1 MNEPQTHT
9 SRPLKW
15 AAATAKWLLGLLA
28 GAWLVFGLTLGA
40 IHAIIVPRIDE
51 WRPELQAW
59 ATRAVGIPVRIGQ
72 IKANVPRIM
81 PTFELLDVRLLDD
94 QGRDALVL
102 GRVMTSLS
110 VASLWRLELE
120 QVHIDHP
127 DLAIRR
133 RNDGQLEVA
142 GLALASPDAA
152 SVGSAALADWLF
164 SQSELVLR
172 GGRVL
177 WQDDLNQRPPVALEQ
192 VDLVLRNPGRQH
204 QWRLD
209 ATPFGANDQRISLR
223 GDFRSPLL
231 ALHPGRWA
239 DWSGTAYADL
249 PALDL
254 ARAAGSVNLNTLLG
268 MELSAGIGALRTWVD
283 VERGA
288 LRSATTDLALTNVH
302 AQLRGAAD
310 SLQLPQLR
318 GRVQLDRHAQGWDLR
333 TQGLSFA
340 GANGVT
346 WAQGDVQL
354 SLNEGRRDGET
365 LGKLLVTQIHLPAA
379 QQLAAGLPLP
389 PAQQHLVQALRPQG
403 TVENLALNWTGTP
416 QAWTEYRARG
426 TVHGLSL
433 TAQTPPSAP
442 PNTAPSDLPLGRPG
456 LAGAQVVFDFS
467 QDGGHAQVD
476 LKDGHLVF
484 PGVFEEALI
493 PLTRLNAQ
501 VKWTVQAEHI
511 AVSVD
516 GMRFANADLEG
527 RASARWHTS
536 DPLHSSAKSRF
547 PGVLQLSGTLSKGRG
562 DRVHR
567 YLPLVVGA
575 DARRYVKEA
584 ILGGTARGVQFTV
597 AGDLHDMPFDDPAQ
611 GEFRIVAPVK
621 GVDYAFV
628 PPSFSDPGGPRW
640 PVLTQLDGELVFER
654 SSMAL
659 RIQQGSVANTAG
671 LKVGA
676 AQARIAQLN
685 HQPVVEVQA
694 LLNGPLNDALQVVRH
709 SPLNALTGQALQQA
723 TGTGMAQV
731 QFKLAVPLDHTDHST
746 VNGQLTL
753 GGNDVRVTPEAP
765 VLARARGLVA
775 FNERGFEVTQA
786 QAQVLGGELQFS
798 GGQRNQDGDHTLQFN
813 GQGRASADGLRQ
825 VLDSGSAAAVAPH
838 WTGATSYTAQLTLR
852 KGQPEWLI
860 ESTLQGLALNLPAP
874 LGKAADEAWALR
886 WSNALVAAEEPP
898 RTSNERTPNP
908 ASPMLRDRAHLSLGP
923 QGAPRLSLNWLR
935 EVGDAPTRTLAA
947 HWRVGS
953 PNWPAPD
960 PAKQEIAADI
970 SWPALDADAWET
982 VLATSLS
989 ALKSTPST
997 PSATPGPAPTPALL
1011 PTQVRL
1017 DTARLTLAGNDWHD
1031 LSALARRRGD
1041 NWQAQVKVRE
1051 TSGQLDYRP
1060 GPDGQSGQLLA
1071 KLERLSLSSSPG
1083 QVGAMPDPGPATK
1096 PSSLPALDVTVEALE
1111 LDGRAL
1117 GRLELQA
1124 SNRPPAAEGLPREW
1138 RLTRLNL
1145 RLPEAELNATGNW
1158 AVVGASGNALPP
1170 TTSGLRA
1177 DRRTA
1182 MTFKLQVHDSGALL
1196 QRLGMAGVFKGGKGV
1211 LNGQVGWLGPPHAMN
1226 TDTLSGELKLEVASG
1241 QFLKADPGLAKL
1253 LGVLSLQSLPRR
1265 LSLDF
1270 SDVFSQGF
1278 AFDFIRGDARIEQGV
1293 VHTNNLQM
1301 KGVTAAVLLEGEAD
1315 IGSETQDIQVLV
1327 VPELNAGTASLIAT
1341 VINPAVGLGSFLAQA
1356 ILRQPLIQAST
1367 QGFRIHGTWS
1377 DPVVEKTSSPTP
1389 PGPSAP

>member
-1 MNEPQTHT
+1 MNEPPTHT

-28 GAWLVFGLTLGA
+28 GAWLVFGLTLVA
-40 IHAIIVPRIDE
+40 IHAVIVPRIDE

-72 IKANVPRIM
+72 LKANVPRIM

-102 GRVMTSLS
+102 GRIMTSLS

-133 RNDGQLEVA
+133 KSDGRLEVA
-142 GLALASPDAA
+142 GMALASPGVAA
-152 SVGSAALADWLF
+152 VDSDALADWLF

-192 VDLVLRNPGRQH
+192 VDLVLRNPGRRH

-209 ATPFGANDQRISLR
+209 ATPFGAQDQRISLR

-231 ALHPGRWA
+231 TLHPGRWA

-254 ARAAGSVNLNTLLG
+254 ARTAGSANLNTLLG
-268 MELSAGIGALRTWVD
+268 MDLSAGVGALRTWVD

-302 AQLRGAAD
+302 AQLHGAAD
-310 SLQLPQLR
+310 PLQLLQLR
-318 GRVQLDRHAQGWDLR
+318 GRVQLERHAQGWDLR

-340 GANGVT
+340 GTSGVT

-354 SLNEGRRDGET
+354 SLNEGKREGET
-365 LGKLLVTQIHLPAA
+365 LGKLLVTQIHLPAL
-379 QQLAAGLPLP
+379 QQLASGLPLP
-389 PAQQHLVQALRPQG
+389 PAQQRLLQALRPQG
-403 TVENLALNWTGTP
+403 MVENLALSWTGSP
-416 QAWTEYRARG
+416 QAWTNYRARG

-433 TAQTPPSAP
+433 TAQALPAA
-442 PNTAPSDLPLGRPG
+442 TADTAAHDLPLGRPG
-456 LAGAQVVFDFS
+456 LTGAQVAFEFS
-467 QDGGHAQVD
+467 QDGGQAQVD

-484 PGVFEEALI
+484 PGVFEDALI
-493 PLTRLNAQ
+493 PLTRLSAQ

-511 AVSVD
+511 AVNVE

-527 RASARWHTS
+527 QASARWHTS
-536 DPLHSSAKSRF
+536 DPLHSPSQSRF
-547 PGVLQLSGTLSKGRG
+547 PGVLQLNGTLSKGRG

-597 AGDLHDMPFDDPAQ
+597 AGDLHDMPFDDPNK

-628 PPSFSDPGGPRW
+628 PPGFSDPSGPRW
-640 PVLTQLDGELVFER
+640 PVLTQLEGELVFER
-654 SSMAL
+654 SSMSL
-659 RIQQGSVANTAG
+659 RIHQGTVADAVG

-676 AQARIAQLN
+676 AQARIAQMN
-685 HQPVVEVQA
+685 HHPVVEVQA
-694 LLNGPLNDALQVVRH
+694 QLDGPLNDALRVVRH
-709 SPLNALTGQALQQA
+709 SPLNAMTAQALQQA

-731 QFKLAVPLDHTDHST
+731 QFKLAVPLDHTDRST
-746 VNGQLTL
+746 VDGQLTL
-753 GGNDVRVTPEAP
+753 GGNDVHLTPEAP
-765 VLARARGLVA
+765 VLARARGLVE
-775 FNERGFEVTQA
+775 FNERGFEITQA

-798 GGQRNQDGDHTLQFN
+798 GGPRTLGGDQTLQFK

-825 VLDSGSAAAVAPH
+825 VLGSNTAAAAASH
-838 WTGATSYTAQLTLR
+838 WVGATSYTAQLTLR

-860 ESTLQGLALNLPAP
+860 ESTLQGLALNLPTP
-874 LGKAADEAWALR
+874 LNKAADDAWALR
-886 WSNALVAAEEPP
+886 WSNALEGTEVPP
-898 RTSNERTPNP
+898 QAGSERPPTTAIPV
-908 ASPMLRDRAHLSLGP
+908 LRDRAQLSLGP
-923 QGAPRLSLNWLR
+923 PGHPRLSLNWLR
-935 EVGDAPTRTLAA
+935 EVGDATTKTLAA
-947 HWRVGS
+947 HWRVGA
-953 PNWPAPD
+953 PTGPAPALAS
-960 PAKQEIAADI
+960 PGVTADI
-970 SWPALDADAWET
+970 SWPSLDADAWT
-982 VLATSLS
+982 AVLATSLS
-989 ALKSTPST
+989 APTK
-997 PSATPGPAPTPALL
+997 APTTAGTASVTAPALL

-1031 LSALARRRGD
+1031 LSALARRHGD
-1041 NWQAQVKVRE
+1041 NWQAQVKAKE
-1051 TSGQLDYRP
+1051 ASGQLDHQP
-1060 GPDGQSGQLLA
+1060 GPDGPSGQLLA
-1071 KLERLSLSSSPG
+1071 KLDRLSLNSSAHKAGTTPNQAS
-1083 QVGAMPDPGPATK
+1083 ASRT
-1096 PSSLPALDVTVEALE
+1096 SSLPALDVTVEALE

-1145 RLPEAELNATGNW
+1145 RVPEAELNATGNW
-1158 AVVGASGNALPP
+1158 AVVGASGTTPP
-1170 TTSGLRA
+1170 PATSGLRA

-1182 MTFKLQVHDSGALL
+1182 MTFQLQVHDSGALL
-1196 QRLGMAGVFKGGKGV
+1196 QRLGMAGVFKGGQGV
-1211 LNGQVGWLGPPHAMN
+1211 LNGHVGWLGPPHAMN
-1226 TDTLSGELKLEVASG
+1226 TDTLSGQLQLEVASG

-1265 LSLDF
+1265 LTLDF

-1301 KGVTAAVLLEGEAD
+1301 KGVNAAVLLEGKAD

-1377 DPVVEKTSSPTP
+1377 DPVVEKTTRPNP